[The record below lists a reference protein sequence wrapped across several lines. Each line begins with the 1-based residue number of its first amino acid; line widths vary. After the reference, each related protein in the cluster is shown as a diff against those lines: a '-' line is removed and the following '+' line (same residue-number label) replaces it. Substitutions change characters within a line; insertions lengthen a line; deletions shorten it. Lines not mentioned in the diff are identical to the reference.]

1 MRSFSTTRLSMHPV
15 TPSNSGVLWAIFNEP
30 GLRAYQDL
38 PDLDRVRFS
47 ELVATRPT
55 SLEPG
60 AEGRFEWLIYVK
72 GPPEVAIGWV
82 SVRISDQSRTT
93 GEIGYSIVTRRRGR
107 GYATEA
113 VRALVSECFERAALE
128 RVRAYCVPENERS
141 RAVLR
146 NLGFFEE
153 GVLTRGASVRGRMV
167 DVVAYV
173 LPRARWDAMPGTS
186 A

>member
-1 MRSFSTTRLSMHPV
+1 MHPV
-15 TPSNSGVLWAIFNEP
+15 TPANSGVLWSIWNEP
-30 GLRAYQDL
+30 GLRSYQDL
-38 PDLDRVRFS
+38 PDLDRARFA

-60 AEGRFEWLIYVK
+60 VEGRFEWLIYVK
-72 GPPEVAIGWV
+72 GPPEVAIGWI

-146 NLGFFEE
+146 NVGFTEE
-153 GVLTRGASVRGRMV
+153 GVLTRGATVRGRMV

-173 LPRARWDAMPGTS
+173 LPRGRWMATSGTS